1 MPRREQNLRLLPEV
15 PLNKYHVDGVSANY
29 SVIKHAG
36 REVGRINVLPATVGL
51 TMDVESRDL
60 RGNIVAR
67 ENWDWRGFKSSQDH
81 FHPDGSV
88 ASRTYFN
95 RQGRPVL
102 EEVWMNVNGQLAPS
116 MWELLNYRGHNYRF
130 NTEDQLF
137 LFFLNELISKDDQAI
152 LISDRHTLDYVVADV
167 QGAKAKWGYLH
178 GVHTDKPA
186 TPGRGHILNVYR
198 TLLQDRADAFDG
210 VFVATPEQQHELQQR
225 FPDMTVRVAPDTT
238 VPTTYDH
245 QAGAQPT
252 VIFVGRFGPDK
263 RPEQAIQMMA
273 QVVQRVPNAQLHLY
287 GYAPDD
293 ATLANLN
300 RQINKLGLKDH
311 VIVGAYLSQRDL
323 AHVYATADVIVQ
335 TSSSESFGMNLVE
348 AMSYGVPVVTYNVPY
363 GAANLVRNG
372 DNGYVVPD
380 NATKQMAAKVSK
392 LLTDKR
398 DWSAKSAAALAWA
411 REFTYGRDDQVVEG
425 ITPINGRWN
434 ITQSVASA
442 N

>member
-1 MPRREQNLRLLPEV
+1 
-15 PLNKYHVDGVSANY
+15 
-29 SVIKHAG
+29 
-36 REVGRINVLPATVGL
+36 
-51 TMDVESRDL
+51 
-60 RGNIVAR
+60 
-67 ENWDWRGFKSSQDH
+67 
-81 FHPDGSV
+81 
-88 ASRTYFN
+88 
-95 RQGRPVL
+95 
-102 EEVWMNVNGQLAPS
+102 
-116 MWELLNYRGHNYRF
+116 
-130 NTEDQLF
+130 
-137 LFFLNELISKDDQAI
+137 
-152 LISDRHTLDYVVADV
+152 
-167 QGAKAKWGYLH
+167 
-178 GVHTDKPA
+178 
-186 TPGRGHILNVYR
+186 
-198 TLLQDRADAFDG
+198 
-210 VFVATPEQQHELQQR
+210 
-225 FPDMTVRVAPDTT
+225 MTVRVAPDTT